1 MTELCRLSLNH
12 ASTATALIAGDEH
25 WTYGSL
31 NDAVRSLAAAMGR
44 DGLAGERVAMMLPNG
59 SDAVVTYLAC
69 FASGAVAAP
78 LNSRYAAPEAE
89 HALRRARPRWLVVHP
104 TRLGTLDAVDPAAL
118 DGVRVLVS
126 GAAATGT
133 GYGPLGPLLRG
144 PGEDLPAA
152 AGGAPAVISSHPGPP
167 ECRRAWYT
175 ATIRLWPS
183 SPAHQKRSALSGRT
197 TSYRSSSRSYTSAG
211 LSRPSPR
218 CWPAAPSRCT
228 TDLTRPHT
236 WLRSGLI
243 SPR

>member
-89 HALRRARPRWLVVHP
+89 HALRRARPRWLVVDP

-118 DGVRVLVS
+118 DGVRVLVA

-133 GYGPLGPLLRG
+133 G
-144 PGEDLPAA
+144 
-152 AGGAPAVISSHPGPP
+152 
-167 ECRRAWYT
+167 
-175 ATIRLWPS
+175 
-183 SPAHQKRSALSGRT
+183 
-197 TSYRSSSRSYTSAG
+197 
-211 LSRPSPR
+211 
-218 CWPAAPSRCT
+218 
-228 TDLTRPHT
+228 
-236 WLRSGLI
+236 
-243 SPR
+243 

>member
-1 MTELCRLSLNH
+1 MTELCQLSVNH
-12 ASTATALIAGDEH
+12 ASTAKALIAGDEH

-59 SDAVVTYLAC
+59 SHAVVTYLAC

-89 HALRRARPRWLVVHP
+89 HALRRARPRWLVVDP

-118 DGVRVLVS
+118 DGVRVLVA

-152 AGGAPAVISSHPGPP
+152 AGGAPAVIFFTSGSTGVPKGVVHSRFGSGHPHQHIRSARRCPGGRRRTGLRAARTRQWVHRGHNHAAGRRH
-167 ECRRAWYT
+167 RRA
-175 ATIRLWPS
+175 ARRI
-183 SPAHQKRSALSGRT
+183 
-197 TSYRSSSRSYTSAG
+197 
-211 LSRPSPR
+211 
-218 CWPAAPSRCT
+218 
-228 TDLTRPHT
+228 
-236 WLRSGLI
+236 
-243 SPR
+243 